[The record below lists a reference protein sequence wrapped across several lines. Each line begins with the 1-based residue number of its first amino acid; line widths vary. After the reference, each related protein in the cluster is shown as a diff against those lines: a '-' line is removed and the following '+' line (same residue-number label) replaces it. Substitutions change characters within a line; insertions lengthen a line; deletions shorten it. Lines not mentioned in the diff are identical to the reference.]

1 MSPRPSIAAVASAGV
16 SAEARVAAYEWQ
28 MPAGELDN
36 FGCAVLPKLL
46 SPVECRAIAALYP
59 DEIFSEAT
67 FTWRGTVSARG
78 STATSNILF
87 PNFSATCARYH
98 ARAILAWCCIG
109 PQIKNTFSFLFVDER
124 AISVG
129 PTTKS

>member
-46 SPVECRAIAALYP
+46 LSPVECRAIAALYP

-67 FTWRGTVSARG
+67 FTWRGGGR
-78 STATSNILF
+78 
-87 PNFSATCARYH
+87 
-98 ARAILAWCCIG
+98 
-109 PQIKNTFSFLFVDER
+109 
-124 AISVG
+124 
-129 PTTKS
+129 